1 MATHLIHLHIIII
14 YRNSQNLETNG
25 HFDNTEAASAPF
37 AALSGQSLTAVF
49 ATDFSCHLFH
59 RMCSDACTAL
69 ERADKGERGERGDSR
84 HMGLARFANLPDQVV
99 AFHKMPL

>member
-1 MATHLIHLHIIII
+1 M
-14 YRNSQNLETNG
+14 YQNSQALEANTVISK
-25 HFDNTEAASAPF
+25 DTEAASAPF

-59 RMCSDACTAL
+59 RMCSDARTAL
-69 ERADKGERGERGDSR
+69 ERANERGERGERGD
-84 HMGLARFANLPDQVV
+84 LPDQVA